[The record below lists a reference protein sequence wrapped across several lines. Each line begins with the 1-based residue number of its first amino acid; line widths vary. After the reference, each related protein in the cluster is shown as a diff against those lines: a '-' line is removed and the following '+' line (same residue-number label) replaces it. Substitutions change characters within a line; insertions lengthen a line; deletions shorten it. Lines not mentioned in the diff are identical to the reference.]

1 MASGS
6 GIKVVFGAIA
16 ANLIIGISKF
26 AVFSISGSAAML
38 AEGIHSMVDS
48 LNGVLLYVG
57 IKKSKIKPSKQYP
70 FGKGKEVYFWS
81 FIVSMLVFLF
91 GGVIAIYE
99 GIHHVIEPV
108 HHKGSFMWNYIV
120 LIIAFI
126 VEGASLLY
134 GIKSFKKERKGK
146 SFIKALRESKD
157 ASTIAVILEESAAL
171 MGIVIAIVGT
181 FITQLTN
188 NSLVD
193 GITSITI
200 GALLFAVAFF
210 LAKETKGLLIGEGV
224 NQDVEDNIKTIIM
237 ESNSVISILDFRT
250 MYLSNTDLLI
260 ATHVDLKNNIS
271 SGSWEILSKE
281 IEEKIRTKYP
291 EVSYCYIAPID
302 YVATV

>member
-16 ANLIIGISKF
+16 ANLVIGISKF
-26 AVFSISGSAAML
+26 VVFSISGSAAML

-57 IKKSKIKPSKQYP
+57 IKKSKIKPSKQFP

-108 HHKGSFMWNYIV
+108 NHKGSFLWNYIV
-120 LIIAFI
+120 LMIAFI

-134 GIKSFKKERKGK
+134 GIKAFKKESEGK
-146 SFIKALRESKD
+146 NFIAALRESKD

-171 MGIVIAIVGT
+171 MGIVIAILGT
-181 FITQLTN
+181 LITQLTN
-188 NSLVD
+188 NPLVD

-200 GALLFAVAFF
+200 GALLLGVAFF

-224 NQDVEDNIKTIIM
+224 DEEMENEIKSIIID
-237 ESNSVISILDFRT
+237 SKSVLSILDFRT

-260 ATHVDLKNNIS
+260 ATHVDLKNNIT
-271 SGSWEILSKE
+271 SGTWEILSKE
-281 IEEKIRTKYP
+281 IEEKIRKKFP

-302 YVATV
+302 YIATI